1 MNKTKIIVVEDNIV
15 YCEYV
20 CNMLSREGYRNMKAY
35 HLSTAKKHLQ
45 QATDNDIVVAD
56 LRLPDGSG
64 IDLLCWMRKEG
75 KMQPFIIM
83 TDYAEVNTAVESM
96 KLGSIDYIP
105 KQLVED
111 KLVPLIRSILKERQA
126 GQRRM
131 PVFAR
136 DGSAF
141 QKIMHRIRLVAATD
155 MSVMIFGEN
164 GTGKEHIA
172 HLLHD
177 KSKRAGKPFVAVDCG
192 SLSKELAPS
201 AFFGHVKGAFTGA
214 DNAKKGYFHEA
225 EGGTLFLD
233 EVGNLALETQ
243 QMLLRA
249 IQERRYR
256 PVGDK
261 ADRNFNVRII
271 AATNEDLEVSVN
283 EKRFRQ
289 DLLYRLH
296 DFGITVPPLRDCQE
310 DIMPLAE
317 FFREIANNEL
327 ECKVSGFS
335 SEARKALLT
344 HSWPGNVRE
353 LRQKIMDVTL
363 EDGLKRLPGVDVSKN
378 GGISYMGKPI
388 SQFNIEGMDLLGG
401 KYNLATRNI
410 PADYV
415 TNVEIVRNHHSRR
428 VEKDVPSNEVS
439 MNIKLSNKAK
449 FKPFGQE
456 EAGAGYM
463 EDGDDRLQALLG
475 LTGMMFTNKF
485 QTICSVKGGNYKG
498 FARADMY
505 DHFGGSDVS
514 TRATSLFGGFD
525 GGAPPQGQYLYQRNG
540 MATVNGILRT
550 DSFTTMKVNAD
561 YCYHRAT
568 HDISQST
575 TYLAD
580 GGDYVNVSE
589 QTSPLTKIHL
599 PKLSMNYLKNADR
612 VYLSETFVLKGK
624 FEQNEGDV
632 VANQQS
638 VEQRRKTSSF
648 ELGNEL
654 FWMGRTEKGARRH
667 VHANVSFKRTPTLRL
682 SFSQDGTD
690 YGQTAQS
697 STLSMNVGS
706 SFQIPIGKS
715 FRLNLPVSVSA
726 MYDDLETYRMAT
738 GDQNDIRGWA
748 FTPTLNPGFE
758 IHSKNRRFY
767 LSAGIGAA
775 LKGLYYNKLNY
786 TKPVLNPSMGINYTF
801 SANSKLSFS
810 TGYTTSIGDMMT
822 LLTEPM
828 QVDYRSVRTSS
839 GIIGES
845 NTWHTSGDWKWQLP
859 MQYFTLSLAATHSEG
874 KQNTLTSQSVSGIDV
889 SSTALL
895 RDSRSRSTSFSAS
908 VTKNI
913 PTLFAK
919 LGADGSYSFG
929 SGEQAISSSMGGGQ
943 EEATVIDTRTNSYAL
958 HGNATITPVPWLE
971 LRYDINYGW
980 SRSRYSEESNTT
992 TSLTHSGAVHI
1003 FPIATLDLSL
1013 DYDHV
1018 RRQLTA
1024 DQYKRMSLF
1033 NASAQY
1039 KWKRLVLRLELDNL
1053 LNQRHYA
1060 YTIFNGINTYTY
1072 DYALCGRT
1080 ALLRATFKL

>member
-1 MNKTKIIVVEDNIV
+1 MKRLLYIILYIV
-15 YCEYV
+15 LAV
-20 CNMLSREGYRNMKAY
+20 HASAQMRVTGR
-35 HLSTAKKHLQ
+35 
-45 QATDNDIVVAD
+45 V
-56 LRLPDGSG
+56 
-64 IDLLCWMRKEG
+64 IDLQNK
-75 KMQPFIIM
+75 PVSDVI
-83 TDYAEVNTAVESM
+83 V
-96 KLGSIDYIP
+96 
-105 KQLVED
+105 
-111 KLVPLIRSILKERQA
+111 KLVSGSKTLAFTSTNAKGEYAIEMKSAPTGEVTLQFTHISYEKESERLSLKER
-126 GQRRM
+126 
-131 PVFAR
+131 VT
-136 DGSAF
+136 
-141 QKIMHRIRLVAATD
+141 K
-155 MSVMIFGEN
+155 
-164 GTGKEHIA
+164 
-172 HLLHD
+172 
-177 KSKRAGKPFVAVDCG
+177 VD
-192 SLSKELAPS
+192 
-201 AFFGHVKGAFTGA
+201 
-214 DNAKKGYFHEA
+214 
-225 EGGTLFLD
+225 
-233 EVGNLALETQ
+233 
-243 QMLLRA
+243 MLLT
-249 IQERRYR
+249 
-256 PVGDK
+256 PK
-261 ADRNFNVRII
+261 AVS
-271 AATNEDLEVSVN
+271 LKEV
-283 EKRFRQ
+283 
-289 DLLYRLH
+289 
-296 DFGITVPPLRDCQE
+296 TVKPDP
-310 DIMPLAE
+310 
-317 FFREIANNEL
+317 
-327 ECKVSGFS
+327 
-335 SEARKALLT
+335 
-344 HSWPGNVRE
+344 
-353 LRQKIMDVTL
+353 LRQKGDTLTHNLASFLGKGDVTL

-415 TNVEIVRNHHSRR
+415 TQVEIVRNHHSRR

-525 GGAPPQGQYLYQRNG
+525 GGAPPQGEYLYQRNG
-540 MATVNGILRT
+540 MATLNGILRT

-561 YCYHRAT
+561 YSYHRAT

-575 TYLAD
+575 TYLAE
-580 GGDYVNVSE
+580 GGNYVTVSE
-589 QTSPLTKIHL
+589 QTSPITKIHL
-599 PKLSMNYLKNADR
+599 PKLSVNYLKNADR

-624 FEQNEGDV
+624 FEENEGDV
-632 VANQQS
+632 VANRWSSESHQARLDGRVVTEVDEVS
-638 VEQRRKTSSF
+638 GSLVEQRRKTSSF
-648 ELGNEL
+648 EVGNEL
-654 FWMGRTEKGARRH
+654 FWMGRTEKGTRRH
-667 VHANVSFKRTPTLRL
+667 VNANVSFRRTPTLRL

-726 MYDDLETYRMAT
+726 MYDDLETYRTAT
-738 GDQNDIRGWA
+738 GEMNDIRGWA

-758 IHSKNRRFY
+758 IHSRNRRFY

-859 MQYFTLSLAATHSEG
+859 MQYFTLSLAASHSEG

-913 PTLFAK
+913 PSLFAK

-971 LRYDINYGW
+971 LRYDIRYGW
-980 SRSRYSEESNTT
+980 SRSRYSEECNTT
-992 TSLTHSGAVHI
+992 TSLTHSGAIHI
-1003 FPIATLDLSL
+1003 FPIAALDLSL

-1024 DQYKRMSLF
+1024 DQYKHMSLF

-1072 DYALCGRT
+1072 DYTLCGRT

>member
-1 MNKTKIIVVEDNIV
+1 MVLAVHASAQMRVTGRV
-15 YCEYV
+15 
-20 CNMLSREGYRNMKAY
+20 
-35 HLSTAKKHLQ
+35 
-45 QATDNDIVVAD
+45 
-56 LRLPDGSG
+56 
-64 IDLLCWMRKEG
+64 IDLQNKPVSDVIVKMVSGTKTLAFTSTNAKGEYALELKSATSGEVSLQFTHISYEKES
-75 KMQPFIIM
+75 
-83 TDYAEVNTAVESM
+83 ERLS
-96 KLGSIDYIP
+96 
-105 KQLVED
+105 
-111 KLVPLIRSILKERQA
+111 LKERVTKVDMVLTPKA
-126 GQRRM
+126 VSLKEVTVKPDPLRQRG
-131 PVFAR
+131 
-136 DGSAF
+136 D
-141 QKIMHRIRLVAATD
+141 T
-155 MSVMIFGEN
+155 
-164 GTGKEHIA
+164 
-172 HLLHD
+172 
-177 KSKRAGKPFVAVDCG
+177 
-192 SLSKELAPS
+192 LS
-201 AFFGHVKGAFTGA
+201 H
-214 DNAKKGYFHEA
+214 
-225 EGGTLFLD
+225 
-233 EVGNLALETQ
+233 NLASFL
-243 QMLLRA
+243 
-249 IQERRYR
+249 
-256 PVGDK
+256 GK
-261 ADRNFNVRII
+261 
-271 AATNEDLEVSVN
+271 
-283 EKRFRQ
+283 
-289 DLLYRLH
+289 
-296 DFGITVPPLRDCQE
+296 G
-310 DIMPLAE
+310 
-317 FFREIANNEL
+317 
-327 ECKVSGFS
+327 
-335 SEARKALLT
+335 
-344 HSWPGNVRE
+344 
-353 LRQKIMDVTL
+353 DVTL
-363 EDGLKRLPGVDVSKN
+363 EDGLKRLPGVDVSQN

-415 TNVEIVRNHHSRR
+415 TQVEIVRNHHSRR

-456 EAGAGYM
+456 EAGAGIAPHSAP
-463 EDGDDRLQALLG
+463 EGATIDPQHGNVSPSGDERGALRALLG

-525 GGAPPQGQYLYQRNG
+525 GGAPPQGEYLYQRNG

-561 YCYHRAT
+561 YSYHRAT

-575 TYLAD
+575 TYLAE
-580 GGDYVNVSE
+580 GGNYVTVSE
-589 QTSPLTKIHL
+589 QTSPITKIHL
-599 PKLSMNYLKNADR
+599 PKLSVNYLKNADR

-632 VANQQS
+632 VANGAL

-648 ELGNEL
+648 EVGNEL

-667 VHANVSFKRTPTLRL
+667 VHANVSFRRTPTLRL

-726 MYDDLETYRMAT
+726 MYDKIKTWRASPSPSQG
-738 GDQNDIRGWA
+738 GDVKIHDSDALSNQTSPPSEGLGEALSGWSL
-748 FTPTLNPGFE
+748 TPTLNPGFE
-758 IHSKNRRFY
+758 INSRNRRFY

-859 MQYFTLSLAATHSEG
+859 MQYFTLSLAASHSEG

-943 EEATVIDTRTNSYAL
+943 EGATVIDTRTNSYAL

-1003 FPIATLDLSL
+1003 FPIAALDLSL

-1072 DYALCGRT
+1072 DYTLCGRT
-1080 ALLRATFKL
+1080 AMLRATFKL

>member
-1 MNKTKIIVVEDNIV
+1 
-15 YCEYV
+15 
-20 CNMLSREGYRNMKAY
+20 MKVDMV
-35 HLSTAKKHLQ
+35 LTPK
-45 QATDNDIVVAD
+45 
-56 LRLPDGSG
+56 
-64 IDLLCWMRKEG
+64 
-75 KMQPFIIM
+75 
-83 TDYAEVNTAVESM
+83 
-96 KLGSIDYIP
+96 SI
-105 KQLVED
+105 
-111 KLVPLIRSILKERQA
+111 SLKE
-126 GQRRM
+126 
-131 PVFAR
+131 VT
-136 DGSAF
+136 
-141 QKIMHRIRLVAATD
+141 V
-155 MSVMIFGEN
+155 
-164 GTGKEHIA
+164 
-172 HLLHD
+172 
-177 KSKRAGKPFVAVDCG
+177 KPD
-192 SLSKELAPS
+192 P
-201 AFFGHVKGAFTGA
+201 
-214 DNAKKGYFHEA
+214 
-225 EGGTLFLD
+225 
-233 EVGNLALETQ
+233 
-243 QMLLRA
+243 
-249 IQERRYR
+249 
-256 PVGDK
+256 
-261 ADRNFNVRII
+261 
-271 AATNEDLEVSVN
+271 
-283 EKRFRQ
+283 
-289 DLLYRLH
+289 
-296 DFGITVPPLRDCQE
+296 
-310 DIMPLAE
+310 
-317 FFREIANNEL
+317 
-327 ECKVSGFS
+327 
-335 SEARKALLT
+335 
-344 HSWPGNVRE
+344 
-353 LRQKIMDVTL
+353 LRQKGDTLSHNLASFLGKGDVTL

-463 EDGDDRLQALLG
+463 EDGNDRLQALLG

-505 DHFGGSDVS
+505 DHFGGSAVS

-525 GGAPPQGQYLYQRNG
+525 GGAPPQGEYLYQRNG
-540 MATVNGILRT
+540 MATLNGILRT

-561 YCYHRAT
+561 YSYHRAT

-575 TYLAD
+575 TYLAE
-580 GGDYVNVSE
+580 GGNYVTVSE
-589 QTSPLTKIHL
+589 QTSPLTKVHL
-599 PKLSMNYLKNADR
+599 PKLTMNYLKNADR

-624 FEQNEGDV
+624 FEENEGDV
-632 VANQQS
+632 VANS
-638 VEQRRKTSSF
+638 SLVEQRRKTSSF
-648 ELGNEL
+648 EVGNEL

-667 VHANVSFKRTPTLRL
+667 VHASVSFRRTPTLRL

-706 SFQIPIGKS
+706 SFNIPIGKS

-726 MYDDLETYRMAT
+726 MYDDLETYRTAT
-738 GDQNDIRGWA
+738 GEMNDIRGWA

-758 IHSKNRRFY
+758 IHSRNRRFY

-775 LKGLYYNKLNY
+775 LKGLYYNRRNSESHPSSLEDGRVVTEEGKANKLNY

-801 SANSKLSFS
+801 SANSKLQFS
-810 TGYTTSIGDMMT
+810 TGYTTQIGDMMT

-828 QVDYRSVRTSS
+828 QVDYRTVRTSS

-859 MQYFTLSLAATHSEG
+859 MQYFTLSLAASHSEG
-874 KQNTLTSQSVSGIDV
+874 RQNTLTSQSVSGIDV

-895 RDSRSRSTSFSAS
+895 RDIRSRSTNFSAS

-913 PTLFAK
+913 PSIFAK

-929 SGEQAISSSMGGGQ
+929 SGEQAVD
-943 EEATVIDTRTNSYAL
+943 ETVIDTRTNSYAL

-1003 FPIATLDLSL
+1003 FPIVALDLSL

-1024 DQYKRMSLF
+1024 DQCKHMSLF

-1039 KWKRLVLRLELDNL
+1039 KWKQCVLRLELTNL
-1053 LNQRHYA
+1053 LNQRSYS
-1060 YTIFNGINTYTY
+1060 YTVFDGINTYTY
-1072 DYALCGRT
+1072 DYGLCGRT
-1080 ALLRATFKL
+1080 VMLRATFKL

>member
-1 MNKTKIIVVEDNIV
+1 MVLAASASAQVKVTGRVIDLQNKPVSDVIVKLVSGTKTLAFTSTNAKG
-15 YCEYV
+15 EYSLELKSAPTGEV
-20 CNMLSREGYRNMKAY
+20 
-35 HLSTAKKHLQ
+35 TLQ
-45 QATDNDIVVAD
+45 FTHISYEKESE
-56 LRLPDGSG
+56 RLTLKQSG
-64 IDLLCWMRKEG
+64 IANPLQRKVDMILTP
-75 KMQPFIIM
+75 K
-83 TDYAEVNTAVESM
+83 
-96 KLGSIDYIP
+96 SI
-105 KQLVED
+105 
-111 KLVPLIRSILKERQA
+111 SLKE
-126 GQRRM
+126 
-131 PVFAR
+131 VT
-136 DGSAF
+136 
-141 QKIMHRIRLVAATD
+141 V
-155 MSVMIFGEN
+155 
-164 GTGKEHIA
+164 
-172 HLLHD
+172 
-177 KSKRAGKPFVAVDCG
+177 KPD
-192 SLSKELAPS
+192 P
-201 AFFGHVKGAFTGA
+201 
-214 DNAKKGYFHEA
+214 
-225 EGGTLFLD
+225 
-233 EVGNLALETQ
+233 
-243 QMLLRA
+243 
-249 IQERRYR
+249 
-256 PVGDK
+256 
-261 ADRNFNVRII
+261 
-271 AATNEDLEVSVN
+271 
-283 EKRFRQ
+283 
-289 DLLYRLH
+289 
-296 DFGITVPPLRDCQE
+296 
-310 DIMPLAE
+310 
-317 FFREIANNEL
+317 
-327 ECKVSGFS
+327 
-335 SEARKALLT
+335 
-344 HSWPGNVRE
+344 
-353 LRQKIMDVTL
+353 LRQKGDTLTHNLASFLGKGDVTL
-363 EDGLKRLPGVDVSKN
+363 EDGLKRLPGVDVAQS
-378 GGISYMGKPI
+378 GTISYMGKPI
-388 SQFNIEGMDLLGG
+388 SQFNIEGLDLLGG

-415 TNVEIVRNHHSRR
+415 TQVEIVRNHHSRR

-463 EDGDDRLQALLG
+463 EDGNDKLQALLG

-525 GGAPPQGQYLYQRNG
+525 GGAPPQGEYLYQRNG
-540 MATVNGILRT
+540 MATLNGILRT

-561 YCYHRAT
+561 YSYHRAT

-575 TYLAD
+575 TYLAE
-580 GGDYVNVSE
+580 GGNYVTVSE
-589 QTSPLTKIHL
+589 QTSPITKIHL
-599 PKLSMNYLKNADR
+599 PKLSVNYLKNADR

-624 FEQNEGDV
+624 FEENEGDV
-632 VANQQS
+632 VANRWSSESHQARLDGRVVTEVDEVS
-638 VEQRRKTSSF
+638 GSLVEQRRKTSSF
-648 ELGNEL
+648 EVGNEL

-667 VHANVSFKRTPTLRL
+667 VHANVSFRRTPTLRL

-726 MYDDLETYRMAT
+726 MYDDLETYRTAT
-738 GDQNDIRGWA
+738 GEMNDIRGWA

-758 IHSKNRRFY
+758 IHSRNRRFY

-775 LKGLYYNKLNY
+775 LKGLYYNRRNSESHPSSLEDGRVVTEEGKANKLNY

-859 MQYFTLSLAATHSEG
+859 MQYFTLSLAASHSEG
-874 KQNTLTSQSVSGIDV
+874 KRNTLYSQSVSGIDI
-889 SSTALL
+889 SSSALQ
-895 RDSRSRSTSFSAS
+895 RDTRSRSTNFSVS
-908 VTKNI
+908 STKNF
-913 PTLFAK
+913 PSLFAK
-919 LGADGSYSFG
+919 LGADATYGFG
-929 SGEQAISSSMGGGQ
+929 DSEQAISSSEG
-943 EEATVIDTRTNSYAL
+943 AADIIKIRSNNYNL
-958 HGNATITPVPWLE
+958 HGNAAVTPVPWLE
-971 LRYDINYGW
+971 LRYDIRYGW

-1003 FPIATLDLSL
+1003 FSIATLDLSL

-1018 RRQLTA
+1018 RRQITT

-1039 KWKRLVLRLELDNL
+1039 KWKQCVLRLELTNL
-1053 LNQRHYA
+1053 MNQRSYA
-1060 YTIFNGINTYTY
+1060 YTLFDGINTYTY

-1080 ALLRATFKL
+1080 AMFRVTFKLKSS

>member
-1 MNKTKIIVVEDNIV
+1 MKRLLYIILYMVLAVHASAQMRV
-15 YCEYV
+15 TGRV
-20 CNMLSREGYRNMKAY
+20 
-35 HLSTAKKHLQ
+35 
-45 QATDNDIVVAD
+45 
-56 LRLPDGSG
+56 
-64 IDLLCWMRKEG
+64 IDLQNKPVSDVIVKVVSGTKTLAFTSTNAKGEYALEVKNAPSGEVSLQFTHISYEKES
-75 KMQPFIIM
+75 
-83 TDYAEVNTAVESM
+83 ERLS
-96 KLGSIDYIP
+96 
-105 KQLVED
+105 
-111 KLVPLIRSILKERQA
+111 LKER
-126 GQRRM
+126 
-131 PVFAR
+131 VT
-136 DGSAF
+136 
-141 QKIMHRIRLVAATD
+141 KVD
-155 MSVMIFGEN
+155 MILTPKSISL
-164 GTGKEHIA
+164 KEVTV
-172 HLLHD
+172 
-177 KSKRAGKPFVAVDCG
+177 KPD
-192 SLSKELAPS
+192 P
-201 AFFGHVKGAFTGA
+201 
-214 DNAKKGYFHEA
+214 
-225 EGGTLFLD
+225 
-233 EVGNLALETQ
+233 
-243 QMLLRA
+243 
-249 IQERRYR
+249 
-256 PVGDK
+256 
-261 ADRNFNVRII
+261 
-271 AATNEDLEVSVN
+271 
-283 EKRFRQ
+283 
-289 DLLYRLH
+289 
-296 DFGITVPPLRDCQE
+296 
-310 DIMPLAE
+310 
-317 FFREIANNEL
+317 
-327 ECKVSGFS
+327 
-335 SEARKALLT
+335 
-344 HSWPGNVRE
+344 
-353 LRQKIMDVTL
+353 LRQKGDTLSHNLASFLGKGDVTL

-415 TNVEIVRNHHSRR
+415 TQVEIVRNHHSRR

-456 EAGAGYM
+456 EAGAGIAPHSAP
-463 EDGDDRLQALLG
+463 EGATIDPQHGNVSPSGDERGALRALLG

-525 GGAPPQGQYLYQRNG
+525 GGAPPQGEYLYQRNG

-561 YCYHRAT
+561 YSYHRAT

-580 GGDYVNVSE
+580 GGNYVTVSE
-589 QTSPLTKIHL
+589 QTSPITKIHL
-599 PKLSMNYLKNADR
+599 PKLSVNYLKNADR

-624 FEQNEGDV
+624 FEENEGDV
-632 VANQQS
+632 QS
-638 VEQRRKTSSF
+638 VAMVSQQTEQRRRASSF
-648 ELGNEL
+648 EVGNEL

-682 SFSQDGTD
+682 SFSQAGTD

-726 MYDDLETYRMAT
+726 MYDDLETYRTAT
-738 GDQNDIRGWA
+738 GEMNDIRGWA

-859 MQYFTLSLAATHSEG
+859 MQYFTLSLAASHSEG

-895 RDSRSRSTSFSAS
+895 RDSRSRSTSFSVAA
-908 VTKNI
+908 TKNI

-919 LGADGSYSFG
+919 LGADGNYSFG

-943 EEATVIDTRTNSYAL
+943 EGATVIDTRTNSYAL

-980 SRSRYSEESNTT
+980 SQTKTLPASDGSGQAQGGNSAEGVTT
-992 TSLTHSGAVHI
+992 PLASGRGAGGEALTSLSHSGAIHI
-1003 FPIATLDLSL
+1003 FPIVALDLSL

-1060 YTIFNGINTYTY
+1060 YTVFDGINTYTY
-1072 DYALCGRT
+1072 DYGLCGRT
-1080 ALLRATFKL
+1080 AMLRATFKL

>member
-1 MNKTKIIVVEDNIV
+1 MKRLLHIILYMALAVHASAQMRVTGRV
-15 YCEYV
+15 
-20 CNMLSREGYRNMKAY
+20 
-35 HLSTAKKHLQ
+35 
-45 QATDNDIVVAD
+45 
-56 LRLPDGSG
+56 
-64 IDLLCWMRKEG
+64 IDLQNKPVSDVIVKVVNGSKTLAFTSSNAKGEYALELKSAPNGEVSLQFNHISYEKESERL
-75 KMQPFIIM
+75 
-83 TDYAEVNTAVESM
+83 T
-96 KLGSIDYIP
+96 
-105 KQLVED
+105 
-111 KLVPLIRSILKERQA
+111 LKERTLK
-126 GQRRM
+126 
-131 PVFAR
+131 V
-136 DGSAF
+136 
-141 QKIMHRIRLVAATD
+141 D
-155 MSVMIFGEN
+155 MVLTPKAVSL
-164 GTGKEHIA
+164 KEVTV
-172 HLLHD
+172 
-177 KSKRAGKPFVAVDCG
+177 KPD
-192 SLSKELAPS
+192 P
-201 AFFGHVKGAFTGA
+201 
-214 DNAKKGYFHEA
+214 
-225 EGGTLFLD
+225 
-233 EVGNLALETQ
+233 
-243 QMLLRA
+243 
-249 IQERRYR
+249 
-256 PVGDK
+256 
-261 ADRNFNVRII
+261 
-271 AATNEDLEVSVN
+271 
-283 EKRFRQ
+283 
-289 DLLYRLH
+289 
-296 DFGITVPPLRDCQE
+296 
-310 DIMPLAE
+310 
-317 FFREIANNEL
+317 
-327 ECKVSGFS
+327 
-335 SEARKALLT
+335 
-344 HSWPGNVRE
+344 
-353 LRQKIMDVTL
+353 LRQKGDTLSHNLASFLGKGDVTL
-363 EDGLKRLPGVDVSKN
+363 EDGLKRLPGVDVSQN

-415 TNVEIVRNHHSRR
+415 TQVEIVRNHHSRR

-463 EDGDDRLQALLG
+463 DDGKDKVQALLG

-525 GGAPPQGQYLYQRNG
+525 GGAPPQGEYLYQRNG
-540 MATVNGILRT
+540 MATLNGILRT

-561 YCYHRAT
+561 YSYHRAT

-575 TYLAD
+575 TYLAE
-580 GGDYVNVSE
+580 GGNYVTVSE
-589 QTSPLTKIHL
+589 QTSPITKIHL
-599 PKLSMNYLKNADR
+599 PKLSVNYLKNADR
-612 VYLSETFVLKGK
+612 VYLSETFVFKGK
-624 FEQNEGDV
+624 FEENEGDV
-632 VANQQS
+632 VANRWSSESHQARLDGRVVTEVDEVS
-638 VEQRRKTSSF
+638 GSLVEQRRKTSSF
-648 ELGNEL
+648 EVGNEL

-667 VHANVSFKRTPTLRL
+667 VHANVSFRRTPTLRL
-682 SFSQDGTD
+682 SFGPLPTSPLGEESSAAELSSFPPGGDKRGAV
-690 YGQTAQS
+690 QTAQS

-726 MYDDLETYRMAT
+726 MYDDLETYRTAT
-738 GDQNDIRGWA
+738 GEMNDIRGWA

-758 IHSKNRRFY
+758 IHSRNRRFY

-895 RDSRSRSTSFSAS
+895 RDSRSRSTSFSVAA
-908 VTKNI
+908 TKNI

-943 EEATVIDTRTNSYAL
+943 EGATVIDTRTNSYAL

-992 TSLTHSGAVHI
+992 TSLTHSGAIHV

-1018 RRQLTA
+1018 RRQISSPMGGGQEGA
-1024 DQYKRMSLF
+1024 QYKHMSLF

-1072 DYALCGRT
+1072 DYTLCGRT
-1080 ALLRATFKL
+1080 VMLRATFKL

>member
-1 MNKTKIIVVEDNIV
+1 MR
-15 YCEYV
+15 
-20 CNMLSREGYRNMKAY
+20 LS
-35 HLSTAKKHLQ
+35 
-45 QATDNDIVVAD
+45 
-56 LRLPDGSG
+56 
-64 IDLLCWMRKEG
+64 
-75 KMQPFIIM
+75 
-83 TDYAEVNTAVESM
+83 
-96 KLGSIDYIP
+96 
-105 KQLVED
+105 
-111 KLVPLIRSILKERQA
+111 LKERT
-126 GQRRM
+126 M
-131 PVFAR
+131 
-136 DGSAF
+136 
-141 QKIMHRIRLVAATD
+141 KMD
-155 MSVMIFGEN
+155 MVLTPKAVSL
-164 GTGKEHIA
+164 KEVTV
-172 HLLHD
+172 
-177 KSKRAGKPFVAVDCG
+177 KSDP
-192 SLSKELAPS
+192 
-201 AFFGHVKGAFTGA
+201 
-214 DNAKKGYFHEA
+214 
-225 EGGTLFLD
+225 
-233 EVGNLALETQ
+233 
-243 QMLLRA
+243 
-249 IQERRYR
+249 
-256 PVGDK
+256 
-261 ADRNFNVRII
+261 
-271 AATNEDLEVSVN
+271 
-283 EKRFRQ
+283 
-289 DLLYRLH
+289 
-296 DFGITVPPLRDCQE
+296 
-310 DIMPLAE
+310 
-317 FFREIANNEL
+317 
-327 ECKVSGFS
+327 
-335 SEARKALLT
+335 
-344 HSWPGNVRE
+344 
-353 LRQKIMDVTL
+353 LRQKGERLRVGEHSSGITLSHNLASFLGKGDVTL
-363 EDGLKRLPGVDVSKN
+363 EDGLKRLPGVDVSQN

-415 TNVEIVRNHHSRR
+415 TQVEIVRNHHSRR

-456 EAGAGYM
+456 EAGIEVAPHSAPEGATI
-463 EDGDDRLQALLG
+463 DPQHGNVSLSGDERGALRALVG

-525 GGAPPQGQYLYQRNG
+525 GGAPPQGEYLYQRNG
-540 MATVNGILRT
+540 MATLNGILRT

-561 YCYHRAT
+561 YSYHRAT
-568 HDISQST
+568 HDISQSS
-575 TYLAD
+575 TYMA
-580 GGDYVNVSE
+580 GTGDYVTVSE
-589 QTSPLTKIHL
+589 QTSPITKIHL
-599 PKLSMNYLKNADR
+599 PKLSVNYLKNADR

-624 FEQNEGDV
+624 FEENEGDV
-632 VANQQS
+632 VANRWSSESHQARLDGRVVTEVDEVS
-638 VEQRRKTSSF
+638 GSLVEQRRKTSSF
-648 ELGNEL
+648 EVGNEL

-667 VHANVSFKRTPTLRL
+667 VHASVSFRRTPTLRL

-726 MYDDLETYRMAT
+726 MYDDLETYRTAT
-738 GDQNDIRGWA
+738 GEMNDIRGWA

-758 IHSKNRRFY
+758 IHSRNRRFY

-845 NTWHTSGDWKWQLP
+845 NTWHTSGEWKWQLP
-859 MQYFTLSLAATHSEG
+859 MQYFTLSLAASHSEG

-913 PTLFAK
+913 PSLFAK
-919 LGADGSYSFG
+919 LGADASYGFG
-929 SGEQAISSSMGGGQ
+929 DSEQAVNANIIKVRS
-943 EEATVIDTRTNSYAL
+943 NNYNL
-958 HGNATITPVPWLE
+958 HGNASVTPIQWLE
-971 LRYDINYGW
+971 LRYDIRYGW
-980 SRSRYSEESNTT
+980 SRSRYSEESNTV
-992 TSLTHSGAVHI
+992 TSLTHSGSIHV

-1018 RRQLTA
+1018 RRQLTT

-1039 KWKRLVLRLELDNL
+1039 KWKQCVLRLELTNL
-1053 LNQRHYA
+1053 LNQRSYS
-1060 YTIFNGINTYTY
+1060 YTVFDGINTYIY
-1072 DYALCGRT
+1072 DYGLCGRT
-1080 ALLRATFKL
+1080 MMLRATFKL